1 MQYVYIIYMLCI
13 YASSQIILN
22 PITPIEDATRSSQ
35 VTGNAS
41 LEELDTP
48 R

>member
-1 MQYVYIIYMLCI
+1 MQSLYMTLYML
-13 YASSQIILN
+13 SSQIILN

-35 VTGNAS
+35 VTGKAS
-41 LEELDTP
+41 LDALDTP